1 MSERVTIVGAGVV
14 GLSVAH
20 DLAATGRDVT
30 VVADERWDQ
39 TCSATAGAIWFPF
52 EVDAGPESDRLLQAT
67 LRRFDALSRSSP
79 EAGVDQRFGRLI
91 ERTPL
96 PDRSWTE
103 HLPQW
108 QEAEDLL
115 PGTTGVRARVPMIT
129 MSDYLPWLER
139 EVRQRGARF
148 ERRHVNDIAEL
159 AGSADV
165 VVVAAGL
172 RSSELVPDDEP
183 TVPVRGQVLR
193 VENIGPDRIDEWVID
208 EQHPGGLTYVL
219 PRRDCLVLGGTAEPG
234 ATDLTI
240 DPAVE
245 AGILERCAEYFPAV
259 AGRRVVSRG
268 VALRPRR
275 ATVRIEETAFEA
287 TRVLTAYGHGGAGV
301 TLSWGTAEQ
310 ILRLL

>member
-1 MSERVTIVGAGVV
+1 M
-14 GLSVAH
+14 
-20 DLAATGRDVT
+20 
-30 VVADERWDQ
+30 
-39 TCSATAGAIWFPF
+39 
-52 EVDAGPESDRLLQAT
+52 
-67 LRRFDALSRSSP
+67 
-79 EAGVDQRFGRLI
+79 
-91 ERTPL
+91 
-96 PDRSWTE
+96 
-103 HLPQW
+103 
-108 QEAEDLL
+108 
-115 PGTTGVRARVPMIT
+115 
-129 MSDYLPWLER
+129 
-139 EVRQRGARF
+139 
-148 ERRHVNDIAEL
+148 
-159 AGSADV
+159 
-165 VVVAAGL
+165 
-172 RSSELVPDDEP
+172 
-183 TVPVRGQVLR
+183 
-193 VENIGPDRIDEWVID
+193 
-208 EQHPGGLTYVL
+208 L